1 MRITNVDLA
10 IIVSPLKGLIIN
22 SMILYENDSFII
34 TRKSAKVNFHSE
46 EEAGF
51 VVQVSQQTGLTLFP
65 VHRLDKMTS
74 GLVIL
79 AKTSEA
85 AAQFGKM
92 FENREVEK
100 YYLAIS
106 MRKPKKK
113 QGWIKGDMGS
123 ARRGDYKFLPTMDNP
138 AITQFISCAL
148 RTHERF
154 FLIKPHTGKTHQIRV
169 ALKSLG
175 SPIAGDERY
184 ANADEARK
192 EDRGYLHAYA
202 LRFVFNSEAF
212 CFVLPPQEGE
222 RFMSE
227 ECKIQLQTW
236 SHPWELF

>member
-1 MRITNVDLA
+1 MIKILFENSDFLVA
-10 IIVSPLKGLIIN
+10 LKNAGL
-22 SMILYENDSFII
+22 
-34 TRKSAKVNFHSE
+34 NFHSE

-51 VVQVSQQTGLTLFP
+51 VVQVSQQLGVPLFP

-74 GLVIL
+74 GLIIF
-79 AKTSEA
+79 AKTSDVA
-85 AAQFGKM
+85 AVFGKM

-113 QGWIKGDMGS
+113 MGWIKGDMGS
-123 ARRGDYKFLPTMDNP
+123 ARRGDYKLLTTMENP

-184 ANADEARK
+184 AQADEARK
-192 EDRGYLHAYA
+192 EARGYLHAYA
-202 LRFVFNSEAF
+202 LRFHLNGEEFS
-212 CFVLPPQEGE
+212 FVSPPDEGE
-222 RFMSE
+222 RFVSDA
-227 ECKIQLQTW
+227 CKMQLDAWNQ
-236 SHPWELF
+236 PWELF